1 MAGKMS
7 EKTAELK
14 SRLGK
19 PFRALAAELDRMAPR
34 EKRLLGALGATLVVM
49 ILFISGFLFFSSLA
63 EVDERNANIREALKA
78 IAQNRV
84 EYLDAKGKMRA
95 LEVRIG
101 NLPPQL
107 ATDLEAAAREVGIQ
121 IPETN
126 ERPPTPAGR
135 NYMEH
140 NVDVTLRQVDLRQ
153 LSRFLQKLETGQH
166 LIYVTRLD
174 VRRRFAEKDKLDVK
188 LTATAI
194 ERVQAQPAKRRPAG
208 GRRDDA

>member
-1 MAGKMS
+1 MS
-7 EKTAELK
+7 RLDGVKA
-14 SRLGK
+14 RLGK
-19 PFRALAAELDRMAPR
+19 PLQSLSAEWERISPR
-34 EKRLLGALGATLVVM
+34 ERTLVMASGVIVVAM
-49 ILFISGFLFFSSLA
+49 VLFVSGFLFFSSLSDI
-63 EVDERNANIREALKA
+63 EERNASIRDALKA
-78 IAQNRV
+78 IASNRI
-84 EYLDAKGKMRA
+84 EYLEAKGQMRA

-101 NLPPQL
+101 SVPPQL
-107 ATDLEAAAREVGIQ
+107 ATDLEAAAREVGVQ

-126 ERPPTPAGR
+126 ERPPSPAGK

-153 LSRFLQKLETGQH
+153 LARFLQKLETGQH

-194 ERVQAQPAKRRPAG
+194 ERVQAQPARRKPTAG